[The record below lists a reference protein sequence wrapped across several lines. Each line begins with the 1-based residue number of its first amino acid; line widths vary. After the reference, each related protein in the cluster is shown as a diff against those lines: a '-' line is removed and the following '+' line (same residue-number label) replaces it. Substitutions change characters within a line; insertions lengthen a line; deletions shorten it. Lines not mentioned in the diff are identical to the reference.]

1 MQKKVYLCSARK
13 TKKIRNGSMD
23 QVLSSIIRCIYV
35 EVDDENPS
43 ESYHQVSLASQ
54 VSSNTSGP
62 LLQPP
67 LFSPPSIDSCSDSC
81 PVLPLNPP
89 FIVSI
94 HGDSI
99 TNDAFYDQKQLH
111 FRQCLDDS
119 HSDPSTNGVFFQVL
133 SSAPSSET
141 LSDSS
146 ELGELMIPSVDSLSS
161 SGSNDPFDSTIVVVM
176 KIQNAEEKRE
186 ITQALSQSQ
195 LNSKELGG
203 EDEET
208 KEEKV
213 SNGLVERERWIKHY
227 SSYHKILIVGEGDFS
242 FSASLALA
250 FGSAT
255 NMTATSLDSEGFLSR
270 NYWNAMSN
278 IQNLRSRGC
287 KVMHGVDATEMANN
301 FLFKGEIFD
310 RIIFNFPLAGFF
322 SNESREA
329 QLSRHRRLVGLF
341 LENASEMIS
350 ENGEI
355 HIAHKSN
362 GFFREWN
369 LPLLASK
376 CGLLLIEEQ
385 HFDFTDYPGYRTKYG
400 FGGDKNFHSH
410 PSKIYKF
417 GLWNCQKFSL

>member
-1 MQKKVYLCSARK
+1 M
-13 TKKIRNGSMD
+13 G
-23 QVLSSIIRCIYV
+23 QVLSSVIRCICG

-43 ESYHQVSLASQ
+43 ESSHQVFLASQ
-54 VSSNTSGP
+54 VSSNNSCP

-81 PVLPLNPP
+81 PVLTLNPP

-99 TNDAFYDQKQLH
+99 TNDAFYDQKQLD
-111 FRQCLDDS
+111 FRRCLDDS

-133 SSAPSSET
+133 SSAPSSVTLSDSPGLIES

-161 SGSNDPFDSTIVVVM
+161 SGSNDPFDSTIVVDM
-176 KIQNAEEKRE
+176 KIQNVEEKRE

-213 SNGLVERERWIKHY
+213 SDGVVERERWIKHY
-227 SSYHKILIVGEGDFS
+227 SSYHKILLVGEGDFS
-242 FSASLALA
+242 FSTSLALA

-270 NYWNAMSN
+270 NYWNAMAN

-322 SNESREA
+322 PNESREA
-329 QLSRHRRLVGLF
+329 QQSRHKRLVGLF

-385 HFDFTDYPGYRTKYG
+385 HFDFADYPGYRTKYG
-400 FGGDKNFHSH
+400 EAEATHLCKNALLVKLTGCLQTS
-410 PSKIYKF
+410 
-417 GLWNCQKFSL
+417 

>member
-1 MQKKVYLCSARK
+1 MGR
-13 TKKIRNGSMD
+13 
-23 QVLSSIIRCIYV
+23 VLSGVIRCICG

-43 ESYHQVSLASQ
+43 ESSHQVFLASQ
-54 VSSNTSGP
+54 VSSNNSCP

-81 PVLPLNPP
+81 PVLTLNPP

-99 TNDAFYDQKQLH
+99 TNDAFYDQKQLD
-111 FRQCLDDS
+111 FRRCLDDS

-133 SSAPSSET
+133 SSAPSSVTLSDSPGLIES

-146 ELGELMIPSVDSLSS
+146 EL
-161 SGSNDPFDSTIVVVM
+161 
-176 KIQNAEEKRE
+176 
-186 ITQALSQSQ
+186 
-195 LNSKELGG
+195 
-203 EDEET
+203 
-208 KEEKV
+208 
-213 SNGLVERERWIKHY
+213 
-227 SSYHKILIVGEGDFS
+227 
-242 FSASLALA
+242 
-250 FGSAT
+250 
-255 NMTATSLDSEGFLSR
+255 GFLSR
-270 NYWNAMSN
+270 NYWNAMAN

-322 SNESREA
+322 PNESREA
-329 QLSRHRRLVGLF
+329 QQSRHKRLVGLF

-385 HFDFTDYPGYRTKYG
+385 HFDFADYPGYRTKYG
-400 FGGDKNFHSH
+400 FGGNRNFHSY